1 MMAHNDQEH
10 HTSSDEENGGEASSD
25 PGDAF
30 EWLERLA
37 ADQGAPTEELPTL
50 QEKEQARIPPAEHI
64 PDWLRGLAP
73 RTEPDQTQ
81 PPTPLAEELADL
93 AEDIPSPVDELPDW
107 LQPVDD
113 TQTAEPS
120 FPEPPLMPET
130 VERPDTIS
138 PAEVAPA
145 ADLPTLPAD
154 AMVQDESTE
163 PEAES
168 VAAVTGTDQAPEE
181 DDDAALAWL
190 EQLATSQSAP
200 VEQPP
205 LAEAAG
211 EAFPPSQPIAE
222 LDEMAPADDV
232 TRPAFP
238 VSEPAVIANLE
249 ELGELPEDVDEA
261 MAWLEALASRQAA
274 SAEEATPPPVPAQPD
289 AGALPAVEAE
299 LPIPADRA
307 ATPIADELIP
317 PPPEEPEPASA
328 IDQPELPEWLRE
340 TAPEPA
346 ISAEA
351 AEPPEPAPAP
361 GVDEPELPEWL
372 RDLSAEAHVSKE
384 EETEP
389 MPPEPAPVAEEPELP
404 EWLRAEAPVPAA
416 AEEPEPPER
425 LTEETGEPAAV
436 VEGPGMPEWLRAE
449 APVAVAAEEPEPLE
463 RLTEE
468 TGEPAAAVEEPG
480 LPEWLRAEAPV
491 PAEAEV
497 PEPTPPAVEEGPL
510 PPVAELIIEEVK
522 LPEAASRPVAPM
534 VEMAEPLVEEQEVPR
549 VVEAAPEPAA
559 PQVEEGPPEPV
570 AELPV
575 EETEV
580 PEAVSQ
586 PVAPMAEVAEPL
598 VEEQEVPQAVEAA
611 PEPAAPRVEEEPPP
625 VAEPDVVPGDEPAV
639 PELTQAVTGV
649 AVFRA
654 QLAAEPGDHITR
666 LALARALLDDDAL
679 DNALLE
685 YGALVAAGQELDD
698 VVEDLE
704 LIVPS
709 NPANT
714 LALRTLG
721 DAHMKQG
728 ELGKALKA
736 YRQALAHL

>member
-64 PDWLRGLAP
+64 PDWLRELAP

-190 EQLATSQSAP
+190 EQLATTQIAP

-238 VSEPAVIANLE
+238 VPEPAVIANLE

-436 VEGPGMPEWLRAE
+436 VE
-449 APVAVAAEEPEPLE
+449 
-463 RLTEE
+463 
-468 TGEPAAAVEEPG
+468 EPG

-491 PAEAEV
+491 PAAAEV
-497 PEPTPPAVEEGPL
+497 PEPPPPAVEEGPL
-510 PPVAELIIEEVK
+510 PPVAELPIEETE
-522 LPEAASRPVAPM
+522 LAEAPPQPVAPM
-534 VEMAEPLVEEQEVPR
+534 VETAEPLVEEQEVPW

-679 DNALLE
+679 DYALLE

-721 DAHMKQG
+721 DVHMKQG

>member
-10 HTSSDEENGGEASSD
+10 HTSSNEENSGEASSD

-37 ADQGAPTEELPTL
+37 ADQGAPTEELPTV
-50 QEKEQARIPPAEHI
+50 QGKEQAPIPPAEHI
-64 PDWLRGLAP
+64 PDWLRELAP
-73 RTEPDQTQ
+73 RTQPDQTQ

-130 VERPDTIS
+130 VERPGTVS

-232 TRPAFP
+232 ARPAFP
-238 VSEPAVIANLE
+238 VPEPAVIANLE

-274 SAEEATPPPVPAQPD
+274 SAEEVTPPPVPAQPD
-289 AGALPAVEAE
+289 AGALPAFEEE
-299 LPIPADRA
+299 LPTPADRA
-307 ATPIADELIP
+307 ATPIADELTP
-317 PPPEEPEPASA
+317 PLPEEPEPASA

-340 TAPEPA
+340 IAPEPA

-351 AEPPEPAPAP
+351 AEPPGPAPAP
-361 GVDEPELPEWL
+361 KVEEPELPEWL
-372 RDLSAEAHVSKE
+372 RDLSAEARAPKE
-384 EETEP
+384 EETEF
-389 MPPEPAPVAEEPELP
+389 MPPEPAPVAEEPELPEQLTEETGEPTAVAEEPGLP

-416 AEEPEPPER
+416 AEESQPPER
-425 LTEETGEPAAV
+425 
-436 VEGPGMPEWLRAE
+436 R
-449 APVAVAAEEPEPLE
+449 
-463 RLTEE
+463 TEE
-468 TGEPAAAVEEPG
+468 TGEPAAAAEEPG

-491 PAEAEV
+491 PAAAEV
-497 PEPTPPAVEEGPL
+497 PEPPPPAVEEGPL
-510 PPVAELIIEEVK
+510 PPVAELAIEEAE
-522 LPEAASRPVAPM
+522 LPEAAPQPVAPM
-534 VEMAEPLVEEQEVPR
+534 VEMAEPLVKEQEVPW

-559 PQVEEGPPEPV
+559 PQIKEGPPEPV
-570 AELPV
+570 AELPI

-580 PEAVSQ
+580 PEAVPQ
-586 PVAPMAEVAEPL
+586 PVAPMVEVAEPL
-598 VEEQEVPQAVEAA
+598 VEEQEVLQAVEAA
-611 PEPAAPRVEEEPPP
+611 PEPDAPRVEEEPPP
-625 VAEPDVVPGDEPAV
+625 VAEPDAVPGDEPTV
-639 PELTQAVTGV
+639 PELTQVVTGM
-649 AVFRA
+649 AEFRA
-654 QLAAEPGDHITR
+654 QLAAEPGDHVTR

-679 DNALLE
+679 NHALLE

>member
-10 HTSSDEENGGEASSD
+10 RTSSDEENSGEASSD

-37 ADQGAPTEELPTL
+37 VDQGAPPEELPTL
-50 QEKEQARIPPAEHI
+50 QGKEQAPIPPAEHI
-64 PDWLRGLAP
+64 PDWLRELAP

-81 PPTPLAEELADL
+81 LPTPLAEKLAGL
-93 AEDIPSPVDELPDW
+93 AQDIPSPVDELPDW
-107 LQPVDD
+107 LQPIDD

-154 AMVQDESTE
+154 TMVQDESTE

-168 VAAVTGTDQAPEE
+168 AAVVTGTDQAPEE
-181 DDDAALAWL
+181 EEDEAALAWL

-238 VSEPAVIANLE
+238 VPEPAVIANLE

-274 SAEEATPPPVPAQPD
+274 SAEEVTPPPVPAQPD
-289 AGALPAVEAE
+289 VGALPALEAD

-328 IDQPELPEWLRE
+328 IDQPELPEWLR
-340 TAPEPA
+340 
-346 ISAEA
+346 
-351 AEPPEPAPAP
+351 
-361 GVDEPELPEWL
+361 
-372 RDLSAEAHVSKE
+372 DLSAEARVSKE

-416 AEEPEPPER
+416 AEEPEPLKR

-436 VEGPGMPEWLRAE
+436 
-449 APVAVAAEEPEPLE
+449 
-463 RLTEE
+463 
-468 TGEPAAAVEEPG
+468 VEEPG

-491 PAEAEV
+491 PAVAEV
-497 PEPTPPAVEEGPL
+497 PEPPPPAVEEGPL
-510 PPVAELIIEEVK
+510 PPVAELPIEETEFA
-522 LPEAASRPVAPM
+522 EAPPQPVAPM
-534 VEMAEPLVEEQEVPR
+534 VEMAEPLVEEQEVPW

-559 PQVEEGPPEPV
+559 PQIKEGPPEPV
-570 AELPV
+570 AELPI

-580 PEAVSQ
+580 PEAVPQ
-586 PVAPMAEVAEPL
+586 PVAPMVEVAEPL

-625 VAEPDVVPGDEPAV
+625 VAEPDAAPGDEPAV
-639 PELTQAVTGV
+639 PELTQVVTGI
-649 AVFRA
+649 AEFRA
-654 QLAAEPGDHITR
+654 QLAAEPGDHVTR

-679 DNALLE
+679 NHALLE

>member
-10 HTSSDEENGGEASSD
+10 HTSSNEENSGEASSD

-50 QEKEQARIPPAEHI
+50 QGKEQAPIPPAEHI
-64 PDWLRGLAP
+64 PDWLRELAP

-81 PPTPLAEELADL
+81 PPTPLAKELADL
-93 AEDIPSPVDELPDW
+93 AEDIPSPVDQLPDW

-113 TQTAEPS
+113 TRAAEPS

-130 VERPDTIS
+130 VERPDTVS

-190 EQLATSQSAP
+190 EQLATSQSPP

-205 LAEAAG
+205 SAEAAG

-238 VSEPAVIANLE
+238 VPEPAVIANLE

-261 MAWLEALASRQAA
+261 MAWLEALASRQAE
-274 SAEEATPPPVPAQPD
+274 SAEEVTPPPVPAQPD
-289 AGALPAVEAE
+289 VGALPALEAE

-328 IDQPELPEWLRE
+328 SDQPELPEWLRE

-361 GVDEPELPEWL
+361 VVDEPELPEWL

-436 VEGPGMPEWLRAE
+436 VEGPGVPEWLRAE
-449 APVAVAAEEPEPLE
+449 APVAVAADEPEPLE
-463 RLTEE
+463 RLTEAI
-468 TGEPAAAVEEPG
+468 GEPAAAVEEPG
-480 LPEWLRAEAPV
+480 LPDWLRAEAPV
-491 PAEAEV
+491 PAAAEV
-497 PEPTPPAVEEGPL
+497 PEPPPPAVEEGPL
-510 PPVAELIIEEVK
+510 PPVAELIVEEAE
-522 LPEAASRPVAPM
+522 LPEATPRPVAPM
-534 VEMAEPLVEEQEVPR
+534 VGMAEPLAEEQEVPG
-549 VVEAAPEPAA
+549 VVEAAPKPAA
-559 PQVEEGPPEPV
+559 PQIKEGPPEPV
-570 AELPV
+570 AEPPI

-580 PEAVSQ
+580 AEAVPQ
-586 PVAPMAEVAEPL
+586 PVAPM
-598 VEEQEVPQAVEAA
+598 EEQEVPQAVEAA
-611 PEPAAPRVEEEPPP
+611 PEPAAPRVDEEPPP
-625 VAEPDVVPGDEPAV
+625 VAEPDAVPGDEPAV
-639 PELTQAVTGV
+639 PELTQVVTGM
-649 AVFRA
+649 AEFRA
-654 QLAAEPGDHITR
+654 QLAAEPGDHVTR
-666 LALARALLDDDAL
+666 LALARALLNDDAL
-679 DNALLE
+679 NHALLE
-685 YGALVAAGQELDD
+685 YGSLVAAGQELDD

>member
-10 HTSSDEENGGEASSD
+10 HTSSDEENSGEASSD

-50 QEKEQARIPPAEHI
+50 QGKEQAPIPPAEHI
-64 PDWLRGLAP
+64 PDWLRELAP

-130 VERPDTIS
+130 VERPGTVS

-238 VSEPAVIANLE
+238 VPEPAVIANLE

-274 SAEEATPPPVPAQPD
+274 SAEEVTPPPVPAQPD
-289 AGALPAVEAE
+289 VGALEAE

-328 IDQPELPEWLRE
+328 IDQPELPEWLR
-340 TAPEPA
+340 
-346 ISAEA
+346 
-351 AEPPEPAPAP
+351 
-361 GVDEPELPEWL
+361 
-372 RDLSAEAHVSKE
+372 DLSAEARVSKE

-436 VEGPGMPEWLRAE
+436 VEEPGLPEWLRAE
-449 APVAVAAEEPEPLE
+449 APVPAAAEEPEPLE

-468 TGEPAAAVEEPG
+468 TGEPAAVVEEPG

-491 PAEAEV
+491 PAAAEV
-497 PEPTPPAVEEGPL
+497 PEPPPPAVEEGPL
-510 PPVAELIIEEVK
+510 PPVAELPVEETEFA
-522 LPEAASRPVAPM
+522 EAPPQPVAPM
-534 VEMAEPLVEEQEVPR
+534 VEMAEPLVEEQEVPW

-559 PQVEEGPPEPV
+559 PQIKEGPPEPV
-570 AELPV
+570 AELPI

-580 PEAVSQ
+580 PEAVPQ
-586 PVAPMAEVAEPL
+586 PVAPMVEVAEPL

-625 VAEPDVVPGDEPAV
+625 VAEPDAVPGDEPAV
-639 PELTQAVTGV
+639 PELTQVVTGM
-649 AVFRA
+649 AEFRA
-654 QLAAEPGDHITR
+654 QLAAEPGDHVTR

-679 DNALLE
+679 NHALLE